1 MNDINPVAGYTL
13 IKAKSSRKVRLSV
26 IGAAMIASGVIPAN
40 ADSLSDILTGGQLS
54 LQMRPRYE
62 FVQQDGKA
70 YNANALTMRTMLG
83 YSIKPRSDFGATL
96 QFINVSNLD
105 GQKHYNDTG
114 NGLIAYPVIADP
126 SLSAINQA
134 VISYAGIPGTALKF
148 GRQIIVLDNSRFV
161 GNVDFRQNM
170 QTFDGSS
177 LENRSLPHTTL
188 FAAHI
193 THVKGSYAN
202 YQIPVGSNLQPVR
215 VDLLHADFSPV
226 TGLDLVGY
234 DYFYQDLSVL
244 DSSANNISNSTAGL
258 RLHGASPISERAKLL
273 YTAEYAKQR
282 GYAGGRAGIDA
293 RYLHF
298 GGGVGFG
305 SLYARLD
312 YELLGSNATGTYGLQ
327 TPLATKHSFNGW
339 VDMFLVTPGKGLKDE
354 YVTVGGSA
362 SKLNLV
368 ASYHDYHADYDSTHY
383 GTEWNLSAV
392 YPLEKQLTVS
402 VIYAGYTA
410 KDGVGANYPGTLVP
424 NVDTKKTWLML
435 DYRY

>member
-1 MNDINPVAGYTL
+1 ML
-13 IKAKSSRKVRLSV
+13 IKAKIHYQVRLSV
-26 IGAAMIASGVIPAN
+26 IGAALFASNVTPAN
-40 ADSLSDILTGGQLS
+40 ADSLSDILTGGKLS

-70 YNANALTMRTMLG
+70 YNADAFTMRTMLG

-96 QFINVSNLD
+96 QFINVSNL
-105 GQKHYNDTG
+105 GGPKHYNDTS
-114 NGLIAYPVIADP
+114 NGLAAYPVIADP
-126 SLSAINQA
+126 SVSAINQA
-134 VISYAGIPGTALKF
+134 VLSYAGIPDTALKF

-177 LENRSLPHTTL
+177 LENRSLPHATF

-215 VDLLHADFSPV
+215 VDLLHADYSPLA
-226 TGLDLVGY
+226 GMDIIGY
-234 DYFYQDLSVL
+234 DYFYQDRSVP
-244 DSSANNISNSTAGL
+244 SFAVNNLSNSTAGL
-258 RLHGASPISERAKLL
+258 RLHGASPISDRTKLL
-273 YTAEYAKQR
+273 YTAEYAKQH
-282 GYAGGRAGIDA
+282 GYAGGKPGIDA
-293 RYLHF
+293 KYLHF
-298 GGGVGFG
+298 GGGVGVD

-312 YELLGSNATGTYGLQ
+312 YELLGSNPTGTYGLQ
-327 TPLATKHSFNGW
+327 TPLATKHAFNGW
-339 VDMFLVTPGKGLKDE
+339 ADMFLVTPGKGLKDE
-354 YVTVGGSA
+354 YVTIGGA
-362 SKLNLV
+362 LSKTQLI

-402 VIYAGYTA
+402 VIYADYMA
-410 KDGVGANYPGTLVP
+410 KDGMGSNYSGTLVP
-424 NVDTKKTWLML
+424 NVNTKKTWLML
-435 DYRY
+435 DYHY